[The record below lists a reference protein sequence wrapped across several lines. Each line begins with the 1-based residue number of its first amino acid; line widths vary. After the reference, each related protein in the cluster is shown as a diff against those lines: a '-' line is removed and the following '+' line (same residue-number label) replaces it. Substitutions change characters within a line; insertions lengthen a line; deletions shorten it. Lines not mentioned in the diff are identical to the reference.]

1 MSKYDNVEELSL
13 TEKWSADARRA
24 YCTLESMGEEWSV
37 TNEDVDELL
46 KGAIDAHV
54 HGAPDPLIDVGWDM
68 AEIAKY
74 ACDAEMSALV
84 FKAHTIPTAA
94 TTLFVQNTVNEYAQ
108 QKEKKAPLIIGGV
121 TLNSYVGGLNP
132 KAVEMCIKLGGK
144 VVWLPSHDAAHHNR
158 VIGEPG
164 GIELLTPDGKPLPE
178 LVEILHMVKEADLVL
193 DLCHSGTRERFII
206 LEEANKI
213 GLKRIMLTHPNW
225 NVNKASADQQAEMAK
240 MGAYVLLHYYT
251 SVPHFNNPNCDP
263 WEMMEIIE
271 KVGVDKVIVATDGGS
286 VINTNPVEIMRVFI
300 KILLAMK
307 VSPEDIKRMIRTNPA
322 KLLGLEE

>member
-1 MSKYDNVEELSL
+1 
-13 TEKWSADARRA
+13 
-24 YCTLESMGEEWSV
+24 MGEEWSV

-164 GIELLTPDGKPLPE
+164 GIELLTPDGKPLRSG
-178 LVEILHMVKEADLVL
+178 ILHMVKEAIWYLISAIQEQGKV
-193 DLCHSGTRERFII
+193 FI
-206 LEEANKI
+206 LEEAKRRSEGICLPTPI
-213 GLKRIMLTHPNW
+213 GMLIKLQPISRRKWPRWAPTCYSITIP
-225 NVNKASADQQAEMAK
+225 
-240 MGAYVLLHYYT
+240 AYPI
-251 SVPHFNNPNCDP
+251 S
-263 WEMMEIIE
+263 IIQT
-271 KVGVDKVIVATDGGS
+271 AT
-286 VINTNPVEIMRVFI
+286 
-300 KILLAMK
+300 
-307 VSPEDIKRMIRTNPA
+307 
-322 KLLGLEE
+322 LGR